1 MSNETKPTETPTA
14 KTTYGREIHKRL
26 GDRLL
31 READTIPADDA
42 LKLVEVMERALKMG

>member
-1 MSNETKPTETPTA
+1 MDNQTKPTE
-14 KTTYGREIHKRL
+14 KTTYGRELYKKL

-42 LKLVEVMERALKMG
+42 LALVEAMERAQKLG